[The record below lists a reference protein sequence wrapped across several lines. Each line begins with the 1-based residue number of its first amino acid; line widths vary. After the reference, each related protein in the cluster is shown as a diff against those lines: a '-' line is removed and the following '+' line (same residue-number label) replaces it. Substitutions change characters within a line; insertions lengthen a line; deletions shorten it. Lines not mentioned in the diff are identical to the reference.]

1 VRSTGVVVK
10 SKRSVYHPGPSGHP
24 CCSRRGVVT
33 YAPSAAEV
41 DGCLQFVRMLTSE
54 LRFKA
59 ALNAARMKTM
69 SDSHSKQRVERMVAA
84 ASRWRLVNST
94 QI

>member
-1 VRSTGVVVK
+1 
-10 SKRSVYHPGPSGHP
+10 
-24 CCSRRGVVT
+24 VT